1 MTDEK
6 NGIWQ
11 GGTTNESKEQVIRDW
26 NKMIRDS
33 EDYIDTLDIEKP
45 FNPRNNINKNMDKP
59 APVSGGATR
68 NKFRKPE
75 GSEV

>member
-11 GGTTNESKEQVIRDW
+11 GGTTNINNYD
-26 NKMIRDS
+26 KMIRDS
-33 EDYIDTLDIEKP
+33 EDYLDGVDITPMKKRWEIK
-45 FNPRNNINKNMDKP
+45 NQINKNMDKP
-59 APVSGGATR
+59 APISGGSER

-75 GSEV
+75 GSKI